1 MKGIVKVNLKTLAL
15 ATKYLGRIQKDRHTH
30 IYSIGYTFVREI
42 VAILTKHPL
51 FPPPLSLFKKLSL

>member
-15 ATKYLGRIQKDRHTH
+15 TTKYLGRIQEHTH
-30 IYSIGYTFVREI
+30 IYGIGYTFVREI
-42 VAILTKHPL
+42 VAIFPKHPL